1 MNRDNL
7 HNGRRNDHCIKI
19 GPERTF
25 SSPSLSLLL
34 SRPSFARRMTESSI
48 VIPIEEDGTKLPE
61 EEREAKVVSEEEGEG
76 EGEEEGETR
85 KKQEEEEKE
94 KEESSKGKKEI
105 SWSNLSCSMKVS
117 KSPGFSWNTWTTCA
131 SGRRKGKTILRSL
144 HGSVKESTLVG
155 ILGPS
160 GSGKS
165 TLLECLLGRNCS
177 NRLITGK
184 INYTNFDKSSICFIS
199 QQDYLYDQLTIE
211 ESIVFAASVKNS
223 PKNPGNS
230 QNSRKSSQKITP
242 SNVSRNR
249 SIVPT
254 TVNLIKEPPLENVP
268 KEPSVPIV
276 SKVSKRKKI
285 DTILDNL
292 WLRRCAKV
300 RVGSCSGG
308 QKKRLS
314 IACELVSNPGFLFLD
329 EPTSGLDR
337 YL

>member
-1 MNRDNL
+1 MNRDSQ
-7 HNGRRNDHCIKI
+7 NGRRDDHCIKI
-19 GPERTF
+19 GPERRTF
-25 SSPSLSLLL
+25 SSPSLPLLP

-61 EEREAKVVSEEEGEG
+61 EETKVVPEEGEKI
-76 EGEEEGETR
+76 
-85 KKQEEEEKE
+85 KKQEEEKG
-94 KEESSKGKKEI
+94 KEESSKKEI
-105 SWSNLSCSMKVS
+105 SWSNLSCSMKVP
-117 KSPGFSWNTWTTCA
+117 KSPGLSWTTWSTCA
-131 SGRRKGKTILRSL
+131 SDRGKGKRILRNL
-144 HGSVKESTLVG
+144 HGSVEESTLVG

-184 INYTNFDKSSICFIS
+184 INHTNVDKSSICFIS

-211 ESIVFAASVKNS
+211 ESIIFAASVKNS
-223 PKNPGNS
+223 PKNPRNS
-230 QNSRKSSQKITP
+230 PNSRKSSQKITP

-249 SIVPT
+249 SIVPA
-254 TVNLIKEPPLENVP
+254 TVNLLIEPSVSIVSKEPP
-268 KEPSVPIV
+268 VPIV